1 MITINDNIQK
11 TYYAIAA
18 VYLATLLA
26 VVAIWGYTPCNDSD
40 GYIIILKTKC
50 SRYIKRSVTN
60 HKTKRLFLWSFLHQ

>member
-40 GYIIILKTKC
+40 
-50 SRYIKRSVTN
+50 
-60 HKTKRLFLWSFLHQ
+60 KTKRY